1 MNLGVPGSLVGGQ
14 FRLPPKGIMSLPLNR
29 PRFLPDPDHGE
40 STFIGAVLR
49 NEAVGGAIALLA
61 AAVAIL
67 WANFGGGYQAFR
79 ELSLGP
85 LDMEHWAADGALT
98 IFFFVAG
105 LELKREFLVGSLRK
119 PADAAVPIVAAAF
132 GVAVPALIFVIFN
145 RGTGNLGGWAIPS
158 ATDIA
163 FALAVLA
170 VVGSALPTQLR
181 AFMLTLAVVDDL
193 IVIVIIALFYS
204 SSLAWPALGLS
215 VLLLGA
221 YSTLQHF
228 RIRTSLLYLPV
239 AIGAWW
245 FMHESGIHATIA
257 GVALGLLTR
266 VRPDDDEIRSPAERL
281 EHRLV
286 PLSAGLAVPFFA
298 LMSAGVVVE
307 ADVDLFTHPIVLGV
321 MLGLV
326 IGKPIGVLAGTWL
339 TVRFTR
345 AEIDDD
351 VSWTDLVGIAVLAG
365 VGFTVSLLVADL
377 SFTGLER
384 EQAKTAVLVGSV
396 IASLLASLILF
407 RRNSWHRRTKG
418 IAAVGEQ
425 TR

>member
-1 MNLGVPGSLVGGQ
+1 
-14 FRLPPKGIMSLPLNR
+14 MSLPLHR

-40 STFIGAVLR
+40 STFIGDVLR
-49 NEAVGGAIALLA
+49 KEAVGGAIALIA
-61 AAVAIL
+61 AGVAIL
-67 WANFGGGYQAFR
+67 WANFGSGYQAFR
-79 ELSLGP
+79 QFEVGP
-85 LDMEHWAADGALT
+85 LDMERWAADGALT

-119 PADAAVPIVAAAF
+119 PADAAVPMIAAAC
-132 GVAVPALIFVIFN
+132 GVAVPALIFVLLN
-145 RGTGNLGGWAIPS
+145 RGTDNLGGWAIPS

-181 AFMLTLAVVDDL
+181 AFLLTLAVVDDL
-193 IVIVIIALFYS
+193 IVIAIIAVFYS
-204 SSLAWPALGLS
+204 STLDWPALGLA
-215 VLLLGA
+215 VLLLAG
-221 YSTLQHF
+221 YSGLQHF
-228 RIRTSLLYLPV
+228 RIRTSLVYLPV
-239 AIGAWW
+239 AAGAWW

-286 PLSAGLAVPFFA
+286 PISAGLAVPFFA
-298 LMSAGVVVE
+298 LMSAGVVVGS
-307 ADVDLFTHPIVLGV
+307 DGDLFTEPIVLGV
-321 MLGLV
+321 ALGLV
-326 IGKPIGVLAGTWL
+326 LGKPIGVLAGTWL

-345 AEIDDD
+345 AELDDD
-351 VSWTDLVGIAVLAG
+351 VTWTDLFGIAVLAG

-377 SFTGLER
+377 SFTGHER
-384 EQAKTAVLVGSV
+384 ELAKTAVLLGSLV
-396 IASLLASLILF
+396 SAALAALVLL
-407 RRNSWHRRTKG
+407 RRGRWHRLRAS
-418 IAAVGEQ
+418 IAASAGAE